1 MRPHLDRVTRQFLL
15 ILPICIPICQ
25 AENLPVPN
33 ELNSP
38 VEEPLVSLP
47 EINVGSPFRSA
58 SRPRNLTP
66 LIDQD
71 QLIQLTEDAVDSTR
85 RRLLST
91 DINTPW
97 QIMHGLLALRR
108 NFEIRKNGQIV
119 SGLDWVSAGPK
130 FKGEAWF
137 EKTPHGGRAHPYS
150 RPWAFEGHANQFLAI
165 LSMSALPLDHEFMTP
180 DGPITIADMVEHAQ
194 KSISTKDEPTWTLWA
209 LSRYLSPD
217 ATWRNN
223 AGENWSI
230 ERLVSIQTEKPLKG
244 TACGG
249 THGMFA
255 LAHARNVYLRSGKPL
270 RGVWLDAEYKIR
282 RQINTARI
290 QQNSNGMLSSNY
302 FRGRE
307 YKHDFNKRMASA
319 GHILE
324 FLMLSLPQDELP
336 ETWVRRA
343 VDATARDLIKNR
355 KAEVRC
361 SPLYHAVNGLNIYL
375 DRMKLHSPAEVA
387 GSAETQ
393 PPFRAVDEPKAAR
406 LKSIPV
412 NSISDSK
419 PATSASKT
427 VPAVAKS
434 DQQSE
439 LPAGRTKETLDA
451 SPPKPVSA
459 LETTKD
465 SDSKDAPSEPDTVT
479 PLSTSS
485 PEKAKDDSSKTNRR
499 KNSSKDGEADSQHAD
514 GDDTSESSTIGEE
527 SNDSEAPVEPDESTA
542 IPDDTET
549 EEDSSNE

>member
-15 ILPICIPICQ
+15 ISLVCVPICQ
-25 AENLPVPN
+25 ADNLPVPN

-47 EINVGSPFRSA
+47 EISVGSPFRSA
-58 SRPRNLTP
+58 SRPRNLAP

-108 NFEIRKNGQIV
+108 NFEIRKNGRII
-119 SGLDWVSAGPK
+119 SGLDWVSAGPT
-130 FKGEAWF
+130 FKDEAWF
-137 EKTPHGGRAHPYS
+137 EKTLHGGRAHPYS
-150 RPWAFEGHANQFLAI
+150 QPWAFEGHANQFLAI
-165 LSMSALPLDHEFMTP
+165 LSMSALPLDHKFMTP
-180 DGPITIADMVEHAQ
+180 EGPITIADMVEHAQ
-194 KSISTKDEPTWTLWA
+194 KSISTKDEPTWTLWG

-217 ATWRNN
+217 ATWHNTS
-223 AGENWSI
+223 GENWSI
-230 ERLVSIQTEKPLKG
+230 ERLVSIQTKKPLKG
-244 TACGG
+244 TASGG

-343 VDATARDLIKNR
+343 VDATARDLINNR

-375 DRMKLHSPAEVA
+375 DRMKLQSPAKVA
-387 GSAETQ
+387 DGGEMQ
-393 PPFRAVDEPKAAR
+393 PPFRAVDESKAAR
-406 LKSIPV
+406 LRSIPV

-419 PATSASKT
+419 PATSA
-427 VPAVAKS
+427 A
-434 DQQSE
+434 
-439 LPAGRTKETLDA
+439 
-451 SPPKPVSA
+451 
-459 LETTKD
+459 
-465 SDSKDAPSEPDTVT
+465 
-479 PLSTSS
+479 
-485 PEKAKDDSSKTNRR
+485 
-499 KNSSKDGEADSQHAD
+499 
-514 GDDTSESSTIGEE
+514 
-527 SNDSEAPVEPDESTA
+527 
-542 IPDDTET
+542 
-549 EEDSSNE
+549 